1 MVSYAKRPKSR
12 PRRRPRR
19 GKKMSFETRVLLAMR
34 SKAEKK
40 VAKAPSISNVMSNQ
54 ITDANVYPLMPA
66 IRQGDSAHGERIGN
80 KINLL
85 KLTIK
90 GYMVIPS
97 NAATTGNG
105 ARLARLMI
113 LRQRNQSGSQITLDP
128 TEFDFNRLMEYD
140 QPYVGSP
147 NNWLQ
152 SINKQSFVS
161 RRDKKFKLFTSAN
174 AQGNAPEVPQ
184 PDSIRFF
191 SITLTFGKQGKT
203 LTYADDA
210 SVRSEQFPYFMVA
223 AIHEPDGTSSQGTNL
238 LNYYTEATYTDL

>member
-12 PRRRPRR
+12 PRRRARR
-19 GKKMSFETRVLLAMR
+19 GKKLSFETRVLLAMR

-40 VAKAPSISNVMSNQ
+40 VAKTPSINNVMSED
-54 ITDANVYPLMPA
+54 ITDANVYGLMPQ

-85 KLTIK
+85 KLVIK
-90 GYMVIPS
+90 GFMTIP
-97 NAATTGNG
+97 AATTGHG
-105 ARLARLMI
+105 TRLARLMI
-113 LRQRNQSGSQITLDP
+113 LRQRNQSGSQIIVDP
-128 TEFDFNRLMEYD
+128 TEFDYNRLMEYD
-140 QPYVGSP
+140 QPYIGSP

-161 RRDKKFKLFTSAN
+161 RRDKKFKLFTSTN
-174 AQGNAPEVPQ
+174 FQGDAPVVPL
-184 PDSIRFF
+184 PDAIRFF

-210 SVRSEQFPYFMVA
+210 STRAEQFPYFMVA
-223 AIHEPDGTSSQGTNL
+223 AIHEPDGTTSQGVNI
-238 LNYYTEATYTDL
+238 LNYYSEATYTDL